1 MLFHPFHHAR
11 VSCRLLALVALVVGV
26 SACGIGSQES
36 STGGTLD
43 GVGRIPGND
52 FVGVATLP
60 PDIAADVKFP
70 KLQGAVL
77 GSVATGNRLLIVG
90 DSIVASISKRYGNE
104 ACALMVPQGW
114 KVALEAEAG
123 QFAEFGSKVLDRR
136 WNEGWDAV
144 VLVLGTNYDGN
155 KTRYRTAMEKILAKI
170 SPTPVLLLNTTEF
183 RSKQAQVNE
192 IIEDLVA
199 TNENA
204 TLLDWRTI
212 SATRSVRANDGIHPS
227 DDGRVVLATAIARA
241 VGVAPAS
248 PGDCMKPYFQ
258 DDSRVLKNVMPTIP
272 SGTTVTGE
280 TVPAPQSSVVG
291 PTTTGVKPAVTST
304 IVATT
309 VPQAATTV
317 AAATTVVSVAPT
329 TAVPPA
335 SVPPMSVPTAVAPPP
350 A

>member
-1 MLFHPFHHAR
+1 MLSNSLSPRHSLR
-11 VSCRLLALVALVVGV
+11 VLLALAVFVVGV
-26 SACGIGSQES
+26 SACGLGSNDS
-36 STGGTLD
+36 SSGGTLD

-60 PDIAADVKFP
+60 PNIAAEVKFP

-77 GSVATGNRLLIVG
+77 GSVATGNRLLIIG

-104 ACALMVPQGW
+104 ACGLMVPQGW

-136 WNEGWDAV
+136 WSEGWDAV
-144 VLVLGTNYDGN
+144 VLELGTNYDGN
-155 KTRYRTAMEKILAKI
+155 KTRYRTAMEKILARI

-183 RSKQAQVNE
+183 RSKQGQVNE
-192 IIEDLVA
+192 IIEELVA
-199 TNENA
+199 ANDNA

-241 VGVAPAS
+241 VGVAPVT
-248 PGDCMKPYFQ
+248 PGDCMKAYFQ
-258 DDSRVLKNVMPTIP
+258 DDSRVLKDVMPTTQP
-272 SGTTVTGE
+272 GTTVTGE
-280 TVPAPQSSVVG
+280 NETAPQSSLAG
-291 PTTTGVKPAVTST
+291 PTTTGVKPAAPTTVGAPT
-304 IVATT
+304 VVVTT
-309 VPQAATTV
+309 VPAAVTTI
-317 AAATTVVSVAPT
+317 ATVAPT
-329 TAVPPA
+329 TAAPPAPPA
-335 SVPPMSVPTAVAPPP
+335 STTPPP